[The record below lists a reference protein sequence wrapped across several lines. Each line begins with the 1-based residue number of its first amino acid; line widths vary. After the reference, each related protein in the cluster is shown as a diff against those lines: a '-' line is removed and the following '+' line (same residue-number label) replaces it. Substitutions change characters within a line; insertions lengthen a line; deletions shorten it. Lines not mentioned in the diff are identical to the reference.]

1 MFFIINQL
9 RVLLYTKPKD
19 ISPEVSFYYTR
30 KDGEKMT
37 SRMKKFSE
45 YYAQCG
51 NTVQSAIKAG
61 YSAKYANS
69 DACKILENPRVA
81 EYIKELSQK
90 AQNERILTAKER
102 QAMLSDIAKDEEN
115 STSDRIRAVDTLNKM
130 TGEYTTKIQADMNAN
145 VNNPFAALST
155 DELKKLIDNG

>member
-1 MFFIINQL
+1 MYMS
-9 RVLLYTKPKD
+9 VP
-19 ISPEVSFYYTR
+19 FYQNYR

-81 EYIKELSQK
+81 EYIRQLSEK
-90 AQNERILTAKER
+90 AQDERILTAKER
-102 QAMLSDIAKDEEN
+102 QVMLSDIAKDEEN